1 MAQDEGQSSGEKT
14 EAATPRRIEKA
25 RADGQMAVSKEA
37 VGFAALLVSA
47 MAAMVLLPGRVAEIA
62 AALAGV
68 LARSHTLDTGWAVR
82 EWAWLFLRAAW
93 PVAAAAALG
102 AVAATLLQTRGNIS
116 AKPLMPKLS
125 KLSPL
130 KGFSR
135 LFGPD
140 GLVEFLRT
148 LVKMAIVMAAL
159 WFVARDLPD
168 IGTLIEAPPGA
179 LFRAAGQGV
188 ARMLMATLAAF
199 ALLALLD
206 VLWVRHRHL
215 ERLKMTRHDLKEE
228 TKESEGDPMIRG
240 RLRQLR
246 ERKGRQRMMAAV
258 PQAAVV
264 ITNPTH
270 YAVALSY
277 EAGQSAAPKVVAKG
291 VDAMAARIREAAREA
306 GVPIIADPPLARAL
320 HRLDLDAEIPAQ
332 HWDAVARI
340 IAIVMRNRAP
350 TPSTSLL

>member
-1 MAQDEGQSSGEKT
+1 MT
-14 EAATPRRIEKA
+14 
-25 RADGQMAVSKEA
+25 M
-37 VGFAALLVSA
+37 
-47 MAAMVLLPGRVAEIA
+47 LPASVAEIT
-62 AALAGV
+62 AALAGA
-68 LARSHTLDTGWAVR
+68 LARSHAMDIGWASR
-82 EWAWLFLRAAW
+82 EWAWVFLRAAW

-102 AVAATLLQTRGNIS
+102 AVAATLLQTRGNITVTPL
-116 AKPLMPKLS
+116 KPTLS

-135 LFGPD
+135 LFGEEA
-140 GLVEFLRT
+140 LVEFLRT

-159 WFVARDLPD
+159 WFVARDLPG
-168 IGTLIEAPPGA
+168 IGMLVEAPPAA
-179 LFRAAGQGV
+179 LFGAAGQGV
-188 ARMLMATLAAF
+188 VRMLMATLAAF
-199 ALLALLD
+199 ALLALVD

-215 ERLKMTRHDLKEE
+215 ERLKMTRHDVKEE
-228 TKESEGDPMIRG
+228 LKESEGDPMIRA

-258 PQAAVV
+258 PHAAVV

-320 HRLDLDAEIPAQ
+320 HRLDMDAEIPAQ

-350 TPSTSLL
+350 PPPTALP